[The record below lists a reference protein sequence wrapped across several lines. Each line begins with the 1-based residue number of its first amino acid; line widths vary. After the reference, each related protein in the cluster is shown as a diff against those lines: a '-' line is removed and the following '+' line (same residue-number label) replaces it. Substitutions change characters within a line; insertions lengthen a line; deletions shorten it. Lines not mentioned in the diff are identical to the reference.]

1 MIELVL
7 LIAVVA
13 IVLLALRGGG
23 GTDEPVIIRLP
34 GQYHI
39 TLAPQLASS
48 RGFIEGLAQ
57 RLAGGSH
64 PSGDTPTRCFRMNR
78 AGGREEDFY
87 LLAVAFR
94 KGAFFIQAIAPRPLV
109 RDEAIHLAS
118 LREFS
123 DAVLQHYPPV
133 PPVDAE
139 GAENMDNAVEEAA
152 RQAGVVA
159 VKLGA

>member
-1 MIELVL
+1 MIELAL

-13 IVLLALRGGG
+13 AVVLALRGSGG
-23 GTDEPVIIRLP
+23 EPVIVRHP

-48 RGFIEGLAQ
+48 RGFVEALAQ
-57 RLAGGSH
+57 RLAGGSR
-64 PSGDTPTRCFRMNR
+64 PSGDTQTRCFRVGR
-78 AGGREEDFY
+78 AEDFY

-94 KGAFFIQAIAPRPLV
+94 KGVFFIQAIAPHPLV
-109 RDEAIHLAS
+109 RDEASHLAS

-123 DAVLQHYPPV
+123 DAVLLHYPPV
-133 PPVDAE
+133 PPLDAE
-139 GAENMDNAVEEAA
+139 GADNMDNAVEEAA
-152 RQAGVVA
+152 RQAGGVA